1 MEYDFFQA
9 IICIKNNVVTEVIKA
24 YSCDMVKHELRVM
37 SWIKFKSASSSPR
50 VASLNPRVTSS
61 NPRVTSLNP
70 QVTSSNPRVKSSN
83 PLVTS

>member
-1 MEYDFFQA
+1 MTFFKLSYA
-9 IICIKNNVVTEVIKA
+9 SKTMLLLKLSKA